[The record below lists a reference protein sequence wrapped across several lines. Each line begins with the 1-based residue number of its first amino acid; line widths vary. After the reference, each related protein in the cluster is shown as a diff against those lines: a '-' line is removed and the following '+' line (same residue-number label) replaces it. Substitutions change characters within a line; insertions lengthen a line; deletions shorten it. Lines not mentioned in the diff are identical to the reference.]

1 MFSSPG
7 ARDQTPLARIDGKG
21 LNTVHEARSVNTVGE
36 AFDSA
41 LQELRVRFTAKLEE
55 AAAELAKL
63 IAFCEMDALTPDVAG
78 AAGKLVHKLV
88 GSGQTLGFPKVSQDA
103 AMLEAVLAKTP
114 LEAAT
119 IAKAANLLLAD
130 CRDSIK
136 TDAAPPPMAS
146 LELPPIAGP
155 SLIAIHAD
163 PGVARL
169 LDDVFA
175 GHAHIITY
183 SSIAEA
189 AAPPHPAALLI
200 IDLDSPGSLPSML
213 GALRGKP
220 GLAEM
225 PILALTAQ
233 RKSAAVARAI
243 VGTQLEA
250 LLKPVT
256 AAELDARANAALQR
270 RRLSVVIGDDDRIV
284 RELLKA
290 RFETQGYQTHL
301 AHDGEEV
308 LKLAHAHDPSII
320 ILDSEMPKLKGL
332 VVLSMLKA
340 DAVTHDIPVI
350 MLTSKGQAREIAEGR
365 KAGAA
370 DYIVKPFAPDHV
382 LARASQILGLPG

>member
-1 MFSSPG
+1 LS
-7 ARDQTPLARIDGKG
+7 
-21 LNTVHEARSVNTVGE
+21 
-36 AFDSA
+36 
-41 LQELRVRFTAKLEE
+41 
-55 AAAELAKL
+55 KL
-63 IAFCEMDALTPDVAG
+63 IAFCEMDALTPDVAN
-78 AAGKLVHKLV
+78 AAGSLVHKLV
-88 GSGQTLGFPKVSQDA
+88 GSGQTLGFLKVSQDA

-114 LEAAT
+114 LDAAA
-119 IAKAANLLLAD
+119 IAKAASLLLAA
-130 CRDSIK
+130 CRESIK
-136 TDAAPPPMAS
+136 TDAAPPPPMAEPP

-155 SLIAIHAD
+155 SLIAIHTD

-175 GHAHIITY
+175 SHAHIITY
-183 SSIAEA
+183 ASIAEA
-189 AAPPHPAALLI
+189 VAPPHPAALLI
-200 IDLDSPGSLPSML
+200 IDLDSPGGLPSML
-213 GALRGKP
+213 GALRSKP

-256 AAELDARANAALQR
+256 AIELDARANAALHR

-290 RFETQGYQTHL
+290 RFESQGYQTHL

-320 ILDSEMPKLKGL
+320 ILDREMPKLEGL

-340 DAVTHDIPVI
+340 DADTHDIPVI

-382 LARASQILGLPG
+382 LARASQLLGLPG

>member
-1 MFSSPG
+1 VS
-7 ARDQTPLARIDGKG
+7 TI
-21 LNTVHEARSVNTVGE
+21 GE

-41 LQELRVRFTAKLEE
+41 LQGLRVRYAARLEE
-55 AAAELAKL
+55 AAAELSKL
-63 IAFCEMDALTPDVAG
+63 IAFCELDALTPEIAS
-78 AAGKLVHKLV
+78 AANILVHKLI

-103 AMLEAVLAKTP
+103 AMLEAVLVKTP
-114 LEAAT
+114 SDAAV
-119 IAKAANLLLAD
+119 IAKAANLLLAT
-130 CRDSIK
+130 CRDYIK
-136 TDAAPPPMAS
+136 SDATPLPPMPQAAREPP
-146 LELPPIAGP
+146 LELPPMAGP

-163 PGVARL
+163 PAVARL

-175 GHAHIITY
+175 HQAHIVTFA
-183 SSIAEA
+183 SIAEA
-189 AAPPHPAALLI
+189 VAPRHPAGLLI

-213 GALRGKP
+213 GELRAKP

-256 AAELDARANAALQR
+256 AIELDSRATAALHR

-290 RFETQGYQTHL
+290 RFESQGYQTHL
-301 AHDGEEV
+301 AHDGEDV
-308 LKLAHAHDPSII
+308 LKLAHAHNPSII
-320 ILDSEMPKLKGL
+320 ILDREMPKLEGL

-340 DAVTHDIPVI
+340 DAATHDIPVI
-350 MLTSKGQAREIAEGR
+350 MLTSKGQAREISEGR

-370 DYIVKPFAPDHV
+370 DYIVKPFAPDQV

>member
-1 MFSSPG
+1 M
-7 ARDQTPLARIDGKG
+7 
-21 LNTVHEARSVNTVGE
+21 NTVGE

-41 LQELRVRFTAKLEE
+41 LQGLRVRYAAKLEE

-114 LEAAT
+114 LEAAA

-130 CRDSIK
+130 CRDATK
-136 TDAAPPPMAS
+136 TDAAPPPMVS
-146 LELPPIAGP
+146 LELPPIVGP

-175 GHAHIITY
+175 SHAHIITY
-183 SSIAEA
+183 ASIAKA
-189 AAPPHPAALLI
+189 VAPPHPAALLI

-213 GALRGKP
+213 GALRSKP

-308 LKLAHAHDPSII
+308 LQLAHAHDPSII

-340 DAVTHDIPVI
+340 DAVTHDIPVM
-350 MLTSKGQAREIAEGR
+350 MLTSKGQVREIAEGR